1 VVIPWVSHIPWSPLQ
16 SAGMAVAWSSG
27 MRRTWLLASIAVTL
41 LGAGPAAADEPPTAA
56 PAQETAELRAEVDR
70 LRTRLEWLEA
80 AQGAPPRTV
89 DAEQP
94 TTTAQETAD
103 LRADLDRLRT
113 RLEWLEAGQGALPR
127 ALHTFELPA
136 KLEFAGEPV
145 PLRQWDVGERLERE
159 FLLALGNPAQVV
171 LWLKRSTRY
180 FPYIERELK
189 RAGLPEDLKYVAVI
203 ESALLPGA
211 YSHASALGIWQFIAS
226 TAKRYGLSVTSGW
239 DERRNPERST
249 AAALALLRQLRQ
261 RFADWP
267 LALAAYNTG
276 EARIEQAIRHQ
287 GVSSYYQLALSE
299 ETERYVFRA
308 LAAKLILSEPERY
321 GFEIP
326 HEQRYRPYDAD
337 IVEIELRDRVAVTE
351 LARQARSFYREMK
364 ALNPEI
370 VEDWLGKGRYAIRV
384 PKGHGAFLRT
394 TVGGPVRATGTPR

>member
-1 VVIPWVSHIPWSPLQ
+1 MRKIWLIAL
-16 SAGMAVAWSSG
+16 MALG
-27 MRRTWLLASIAVTL
+27 L
-41 LGAGPAAADEPPTAA
+41 LGGLAEAVETEPPPAAT
-56 PAQETAELRAEVDR
+56 QETAALRAELD
-70 LRTRLEWLEA
+70 
-80 AQGAPPRTV
+80 Q
-89 DAEQP
+89 
-94 TTTAQETAD
+94 
-103 LRADLDRLRT
+103 LRA
-113 RLEWLEAGQGALPR
+113 RLEWLEAGQGTLPR

-136 KLEFAGEPV
+136 KLEFARETV
-145 PLRQWDVGERLERE
+145 PLAQWDVGERLERE
-159 FLLALGNPAQVV
+159 FLLSLGNPAQVV
-171 LWLKRSTRY
+171 LWLKRSSRY
-180 FPYIERELK
+180 FPYIERELT

-249 AAALALLRQLRQ
+249 AAALALLRELRQ
-261 RFADWP
+261 RFSSWP

-276 EARIEQAIRHQ
+276 EARIEQAMRHQ

-321 GFEIP
+321 GFEVP

-337 IVEIELRDRVAVTE
+337 VVEIELRDRVTVTE
-351 LARQARSFYREMK
+351 LARQAGSFYRELK

-370 VEDWLGKGRYAIRV
+370 VEDSLGKGRYSLRV
-384 PKGHGAFLRT
+384 PKGRGTNLSAAAKGSIRVT
-394 TVGGPVRATGTPR
+394 GIVR

>member
-1 VVIPWVSHIPWSPLQ
+1 
-16 SAGMAVAWSSG
+16 MA
-27 MRRTWLLASIAVTL
+27 LLALSL
-41 LGAGPAAADEPPTAA
+41 LGAAPAAAVDDERSIAA
-56 PAQETAELRAEVDR
+56 AQEVADLRAEVER
-70 LRTRLEWLEA
+70 LRTRLDGL
-80 AQGAPPRTV
+80 
-89 DAEQP
+89 
-94 TTTAQETAD
+94 
-103 LRADLDRLRT
+103 L
-113 RLEWLEAGQGALPR
+113 AGQGTVPR

-136 KLEFAGEPV
+136 KLEFAGEVV
-145 PLRQWDVGERLERE
+145 PLTRWDVDERLERE

-171 LWLKRSTRY
+171 LWLKRSSRY
-180 FPYIERELK
+180 FPYIERELA

-226 TAKRYGLSVTSGW
+226 TAKRYGLSVTTGW

-249 AAALALLRQLRQ
+249 AAALALLRELRQ
-261 RFADWP
+261 RFGDWP

-276 EARIEQAIRHQ
+276 EARIEQAMRNQ
-287 GVSSYYQLALSE
+287 SVSSYYQLALSE

-337 IVEIELRDRVAVTE
+337 VVEIELRDRVTVTE
-351 LARQARSFYREMK
+351 LARQAGSFYRELK

-370 VEDWLGKGRYAIRV
+370 IEDSLGKGRYSIRV
-384 PKGHGAFLRT
+384 PKGHASFLRASV
-394 TVGGPVRATGTPR
+394 VGAIRAR